1 MILRIN
7 IAKLFRFTVTR
18 FKMSIVQLFAIDIL
32 FYLKFLQVNDWTLF
46 VVFESLAYTN
56 STLVLFK
63 HNQLTVNKYKYP
75 PPSCLSI
82 LSWVF
87 QSIGNI
93 RYVVLLILWSL
104 NLDYESCIRYL
115 SLVAYLGEKSF
126 YVQTSRSALQRY
138 GGIFLPSL
146 VR

>member
-1 MILRIN
+1 MILSIN
-7 IAKLFRFTVTR
+7 IAKLFRLTVTR
-18 FKMSIVQLFAIDIL
+18 FKMSTVQLFAIDIL

-56 STLVLFK
+56 SNLVLFK

-75 PPSCLSI
+75 PPPSCLSI
-82 LSWVF
+82 PSWVF

-93 RYVVLLILWSL
+93 RFVVLLILWSL

-115 SLVAYLGEKSF
+115 SLVAYLKKKSF
-126 YVQTSRSALQRY
+126 YVQTSISALQRNDA
-138 GGIFLPSL
+138 PDPK
-146 VR
+146 

>member
-7 IAKLFRFTVTR
+7 IAKLFRLTVTR
-18 FKMSIVQLFAIDIL
+18 FKMSTVQLFAIDIL
-32 FYLKFLQVNDWTLF
+32 FYLKFLQVNDSKLF
-46 VVFESLAYTN
+46 VVFESAAYTN
-56 STLVLFK
+56 SNLVLFK
-63 HNQLTVNKYKYP
+63 HCQLTVNKYKY

-93 RYVVLLILWSL
+93 RFVVLLILWSL

-126 YVQTSRSALQRY
+126 YVQTSRSALQRSDAAD
-138 GGIFLPSL
+138 PK
-146 VR
+146 

>member
-7 IAKLFRFTVTR
+7 IAKLFRLTVTR
-18 FKMSIVQLFAIDIL
+18 FKMSTVQLFAIDIL

-56 STLVLFK
+56 SNLVLLK
-63 HNQLTVNKYKYP
+63 HKQLTVNKYKYP
-75 PPSCLSI
+75 PFLFVNSR
-82 LSWVF
+82 WVF

-93 RYVVLLILWSL
+93 RFVVLLILWSL

-115 SLVAYLGEKSF
+115 SLVADLGEKIIL
-126 YVQTSRSALQRY
+126 RSYLKICIAKE
-138 GGIFLPSL
+138 
-146 VR
+146 